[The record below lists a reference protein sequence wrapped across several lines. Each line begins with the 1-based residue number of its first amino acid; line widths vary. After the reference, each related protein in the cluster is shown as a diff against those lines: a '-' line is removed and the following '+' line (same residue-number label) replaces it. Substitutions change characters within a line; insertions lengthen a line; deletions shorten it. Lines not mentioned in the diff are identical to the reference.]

1 MSKTAYIWGPVSSF
15 SGPLAA
21 GLLQRGWQVH
31 LATKAPWHFA
41 LSPLDLRSYA
51 TATIEKAFGG
61 HDRFRTFQDRLRYLD
76 VGETVRGTTYD
87 AFIFCGMPPNFDEQR
102 VSRAP
107 WAASEF
113 EQLHKKFKDVP
124 TFIVSSLWGAV
135 QNDGVVP
142 EEMDC
147 ERRKPLTH
155 FESVSQQYEQKI
167 LKALTEE
174 DESEKTEKSDKH
186 DKSEKAEKGEKTE
199 KAEKAEKSGKSA
211 DWYLIRLPLIS
222 GATSDGKGVNYTG
235 VYSMLEKL
243 DSAAS
248 KCRQEKKKQLDF
260 PYNPDS
266 TFWFLPSDVAV
277 QIFARLLDDANRPKI
292 CNLVSTQATLNREWV
307 RDLVSVLGC
316 SKSAPAEDNQVG
328 FPTVLRT
335 MLTDNIL
342 VKTRNLFE
350 VMGRYQQTPTI
361 LDVVYFERML
371 AAAREEN
378 WGRPVTACQLKQD
391 FQFSDQLVRD
401 YFQKFLP
408 AHAGGDSLKSAT
420 ASGAALGFIVESE
433 HEGDTNDYRWILK
446 NENGHA
452 VTEPMTGDEQLAA
465 TFSFTPSGMMKLIQR
480 KSSLERALVS
490 REAKVSGKP
499 LELLKASNFL
509 KKFLK
514 EHPYRQDAVETGHDA
529 ETVEESNSHESND
542 ETVAD
547 DDTNK
552 EQAPSTTPA
561 EGKTG
566 KGSKTSKSGTKKELT
581 KSTRSRK
588 PQ

>member
-61 HDRFRTFQDRLRYLD
+61 HERFKTFQDRLRFLD
-76 VGETVRGTTYD
+76 VGETARGTTYD

-107 WAASEF
+107 WAAGEF
-113 EQLHKKFKDVP
+113 EQLHKKFKDTP

-135 QNDGVVP
+135 QQDGVVP
-142 EEMDC
+142 EEIDC

-155 FESVSQQYEQKI
+155 FESVSQQYEHKI
-167 LKALTEE
+167 LKALCEE
-174 DESEKTEKSDKH
+174 VEADKHEKSEKSEKSEKH
-186 DKSEKAEKGEKTE
+186 DKSEKLEKN
-199 KAEKAEKSGKSA
+199 GKPA
-211 DWYLIRLPLIS
+211 DWYLVRLPLIS
-222 GATSDGKGVNYTG
+222 GGTTDGKAVNYTG

-243 DSAAS
+243 DAAAS
-248 KCRQEKKKQLDF
+248 RCQLEKKKQLDF

-266 TFWFLPSDVAV
+266 TFWFLPCDVAV

-316 SKSAPAEDNQVG
+316 SKSAPSEDNPVG

-371 AAAREEN
+371 GAAREEN

-391 FQFSDQLVRD
+391 YQFSDHLVRD
-401 YFQKFLP
+401 YFQNFLP
-408 AHAGGDSLKSAT
+408 AHADTESLKSLT
-420 ASGAALGFIVESE
+420 ANGAGLAFIVEGGPE
-433 HEGDTNDYRWILK
+433 ATANTYRFILRS
-446 NENGHA
+446 ENGNP
-452 VTEPMTGDEQLAA
+452 VTEPMTDNENGAQAGV
-465 TFSFTPSGMMKLIQR
+465 TFSFTPTGMMKLIQR
-480 KSSLERALVS
+480 KSSLERAIVS
-490 REAKVSGKP
+490 REAKVSGRP
-499 LELLKASNFL
+499 LELLKASSFL
-509 KKFLK
+509 KRFLK
-514 EHPYRQDAVETGHDA
+514 ENPYRQDAPD
-529 ETVEESNSHESND
+529 TVHQAKSTNMHSHEAHTDPGAAGD
-542 ETVAD
+542 EQQTKA
-547 DDTNK
+547 
-552 EQAPSTTPA
+552 TPA
-561 EGKTG
+561 ASEGKTT
-566 KGSKTSKSGTKKELT
+566 KGSKATKSGSKKELT
-581 KSTRSRK
+581 KSSTRSRK

>member
-41 LSPLDLRSYA
+41 LSALDLRSYA

-61 HDRFRTFQDRLRYLD
+61 HEKFKTFQDRLRLLD
-76 VGETVRGTTYD
+76 VNETARGTTYD

-107 WAASEF
+107 WAVSEF

-135 QNDGVVP
+135 QPDSVVP
-142 EEMDC
+142 EEIEC

-155 FESVSQQYEQKI
+155 FESVSQQYEQK
-167 LKALTEE
+167 LVKALAEE
-174 DESEKTEKSDKH
+174 GDSP
-186 DKSEKAEKGEKTE
+186 
-199 KAEKAEKSGKSA
+199 
-211 DWYLIRLPLIS
+211 WYLVRLPLIS
-222 GATSDGKGVNYTG
+222 GNTTDGKAVNYTG
-235 VYSMLEKL
+235 VYTMLEKL
-243 DSAAS
+243 DSAS
-248 KCRQEKKKQLDF
+248 EKHRHDKKRALEF

-266 TFWFLPSDVAV
+266 TLWFLPSDVAV
-277 QIFARLLDDANRPKI
+277 QIFARLLDDTSRPKI

-307 RDLVSVLGC
+307 RDLVSVLGL
-316 SKSAPAEDNQVG
+316 SKSHPSEDNAVG

-371 AAAREEN
+371 SSAKAEN

-391 FQFSDQLVRD
+391 IQFSDQIVND
-401 YFQKFLP
+401 YFQNFLP
-408 AHAGGDSLKSAT
+408 ANADCESLRSVTAHGG
-420 ASGAALGFIVESE
+420 GLGFVI
-433 HEGDTNDYRWILK
+433 EGGNTPEGSPASRWILK
-446 NENGHA
+446 CEEGQT
-452 VTEPMTGDEQLAA
+452 VTEPLTEGENGAQPSV
-465 TFSFTPSGMMKLIQR
+465 TFSFTPDGMMKLIQR
-480 KSSLERALVS
+480 KCSLERAIVS
-490 REAKVSGKP
+490 REAKVQGKP

-509 KKFLK
+509 KRFLK
-514 EHPYRQDAVETGHDA
+514 ENPYRQDAVAQES
-529 ETVEESNSHESND
+529 VEEATATTSAPSARSDKKAGNEKSTESGSKHASAD
-542 ETVAD
+542 ETQSEESPETKT
-547 DDTNK
+547 TN
-552 EQAPSTTPA
+552 S

-566 KGSKTSKSGTKKELT
+566 KSSKSEKSSKSASKKELQKT
-581 KSTRSRK
+581 TRSRK
-588 PQ
+588 NQ

>member
-15 SGPLAA
+15 SGPLVA

-61 HDRFRTFQDRLRYLD
+61 HERYRTFQDRLRLLD
-76 VGETVRGTTYD
+76 VNETVRGTTYD

-135 QNDGVVP
+135 QTDGVVP
-142 EEMDC
+142 EEIEC

-155 FESVSQQYEQKI
+155 FESVAQQYEQK
-167 LKALTEE
+167 LWKALT
-174 DESEKTEKSDKH
+174 
-186 DKSEKAEKGEKTE
+186 
-199 KAEKAEKSGKSA
+199 A
-211 DWYLIRLPLIS
+211 DPENIPTNWNLVRLPLIAGS
-222 GATSDGKGVNYTG
+222 TADGKAVNYTG
-235 VYSMLEKL
+235 VYTMLEKL
-243 DSAAS
+243 DTAAG
-248 KCRQEKKKQLDF
+248 KCRQDKKKALEF

-266 TFWFLPSDVAV
+266 TFWFLPCDIAV
-277 QIFARLLDDANRPKI
+277 QIFARLVDDANRPKI

-307 RDLVSVLGC
+307 RDLASVLGC
-316 SKSAPAEDNQVG
+316 NKSNPAEDNAVG

-361 LDVVYFERML
+361 LDVAYFERTL
-371 AAAREEN
+371 HAARDEN
-378 WGRPVTACQLKQD
+378 WGRPITACQLKQD
-391 FQFSDQLVRD
+391 FQFSDQLATD
-401 YFQKFLP
+401 YFEKFLP
-408 AHAGGDSLKSAT
+408 AHADSESLKSAT
-420 ASGAALGFIVESE
+420 ASGAGLGFTIEDSAN
-433 HEGDTNDYRWILK
+433 GTSYRWLVK
-446 NENGHA
+446 AENGHT
-452 VTEPMTGDEQLAA
+452 VSEPITDGETVAQPVV
-465 TFSFTPSGMMKLIQR
+465 TFSFTPEGMMKLIQR
-480 KSSLERALVS
+480 KSSLERAIVL
-490 REAKVSGKP
+490 REAKVHGKP

-509 KKFLK
+509 KRFLK
-514 EHPYRQDAVETGHDA
+514 ENPYRQDASLDSDSDTTANLTQPDNVDGNEHEPDNADVSASAGEETEAAAGNNA
-529 ETVEESNSHESND
+529 KSGKGKAAKSE
-542 ETVAD
+542 
-547 DDTNK
+547 
-552 EQAPSTTPA
+552 
-561 EGKTG
+561 KTG
-566 KGSKTSKSGTKKELT
+566 GGKSGSKKELT
-581 KSTRSRK
+581 KSTTKSRK
-588 PQ
+588 NH